1 MIPYAQLQTELK
13 RALDRITTGE
23 AISIRSWKGDRG
35 FMIEKTVDGFL
46 ISEDGYANRHIDL
59 PDTAAVLKES
69 KRIGR
74 REFPRS
80 NRLRFDII
88 SGKDVNHG

>member
-13 RALDRITTGE
+13 RALNRLNIGDAVI
-23 AISIRSWKGDRG
+23 IRSWKADRG
-35 FMIEKTVDGFL
+35 FLVEKTADGFR
-46 ISEDGYANRHIDL
+46 ITEDGYANRETDL
-59 PDTAAVLKES
+59 PDIAAVLKES

-80 NRLRFDII
+80 NRLRFDIR
-88 SGKDVNHG
+88 SGKDDNHG

>member
-13 RALDRITTGE
+13 RALARLAVGE
-23 AISIRSWKGDRG
+23 AVSIRSWKGDRG
-35 FMIEKTVDGFL
+35 FLVEKTTGGFH
-46 ISEDGYANRHIDL
+46 ITEDGYTNREMDL
-59 PDTAAVLKES
+59 TDIAAVLKES

-80 NRLRFDII
+80 NRLRFDIR
-88 SGKDVNHG
+88 SGKDNNHG